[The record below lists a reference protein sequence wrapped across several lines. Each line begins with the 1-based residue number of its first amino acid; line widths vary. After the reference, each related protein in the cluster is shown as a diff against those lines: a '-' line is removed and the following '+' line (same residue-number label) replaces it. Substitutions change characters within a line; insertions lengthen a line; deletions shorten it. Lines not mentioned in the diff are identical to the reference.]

1 MIGRLTR
8 LRGRLSSHWLAS
20 IFALTY
26 LIISILLGIA
36 LLNAPKV
43 PGGGAAPVASTPT
56 IDYPDPTDNPGLP
69 DPGAPDDSGATGTAT
84 TTTTTQA
91 PPTTTTSPKPNAPA
105 GYQPV
110 TGPAGLR
117 TVIPV
122 GWRSSRATGPGAV
135 QATDPAD
142 AERFV
147 KYGGSVAPDVG
158 IEPAH
163 IQYEN
168 GFAVRTPDYKRL
180 VLSSARYGGH
190 DAVLWEFEHRD
201 HGDVQHVRSLYW
213 RAGGKEYFVLAS
225 APANRWDAM
234 VPIYETMVAN
244 ASP

>member
-26 LIISILLGIA
+26 LLVSILLGVA

-43 PGGGAAPVASTPT
+43 AAGAAAPVASTPT
-56 IDYPDPTDNPGLP
+56 IAYPDPTDNPAIP
-69 DPGAPDDSGATGTAT
+69 VPGTPDDSGTTGT
-84 TTTTTQA
+84 TTTTTTTRA
-91 PPTTTTSPKPNAPA
+91 PTTTTSPAPFVPA

-117 TVIPV
+117 TVIPA
-122 GWRSSRATGPGAV
+122 GWHPVRTTGPGAM

-142 AERFV
+142 ADRFV
-147 KYGGSVAPDVG
+147 KYGGSVASDLG

-168 GFAVRTPDYKRL
+168 GFALRTPDYKRL
-180 VLSSARYGGH
+180 ELSSAAYDGH
-190 DAVLWEFEHRD
+190 DAVVWEFEHRD
-201 HGDVQHVRSLYW
+201 GGAVLHVRSLYW
-213 RAGGKEYFVLAS
+213 RANGKEYFVLAS
-225 APANRWDAM
+225 APASRWDAM
-234 VPIYETMVAN
+234 APIYNTMVAN